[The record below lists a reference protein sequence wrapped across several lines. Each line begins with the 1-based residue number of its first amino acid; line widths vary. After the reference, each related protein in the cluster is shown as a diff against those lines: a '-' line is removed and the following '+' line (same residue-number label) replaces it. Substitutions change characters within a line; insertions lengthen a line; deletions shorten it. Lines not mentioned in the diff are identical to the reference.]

1 MGYEATR
8 ETIMA
13 YTRGGQGSHGPA
25 RGKLADD
32 AVFTLMSTGK
42 SLEGRREVE
51 RFLDLLYVEAFR
63 ARDEVQTVVVEG
75 EHAVVEALFVAE
87 HIGTFDGIPAT
98 KREARVSYC
107 SVYQVA
113 EGAIVSGHIYL
124 AFDALREQLTA
135 AQ

>member
-1 MGYEATR
+1 
-8 ETIMA
+8 
-13 YTRGGQGSHGPA
+13 
-25 RGKLADD
+25 
-32 AVFTLMSTGK
+32 MSTGK

-63 ARDEVQTVVVEG
+63 ARDEIHTVIVEG

-87 HIGTFDGIPAT
+87 HIGTFDGIAAT

-107 SVYQVA
+107 GVYQVV
-113 EGAIVSGHIYL
+113 EGTIKSGHIYL
-124 AFDALREQLTA
+124 PFDALREQLTT

>member
-13 YTRGGQGSHGPA
+13 YTRNGQGSHGPA
-25 RGKLADD
+25 RGKLAAD

-63 ARDEVQTVVVEG
+63 ARDEIQAVVVEG
-75 EHAVVEALFVAE
+75 EHAVVEALFAAE
-87 HIGTFDGIPAT
+87 HIGTFDGIAAT
-98 KREARVSYC
+98 KRQVMVPYC
-107 SVYQVA
+107 SVYQMV
-113 EGAIVSGHIYL
+113 EGAIKSGHIYL
-124 AFDALREQLTA
+124 PFDTLREQLTVS
-135 AQ
+135 Q